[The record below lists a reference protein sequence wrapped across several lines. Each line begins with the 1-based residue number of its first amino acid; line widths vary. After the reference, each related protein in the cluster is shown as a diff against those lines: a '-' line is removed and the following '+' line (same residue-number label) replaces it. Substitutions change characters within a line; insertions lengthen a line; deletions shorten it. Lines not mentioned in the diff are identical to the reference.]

1 MKLYEGDDRSI
12 EMTSITQDLIPHH
25 HQDNKVSEEVHVH
38 KHSKKDGGIGYTGS
52 MAIAVNI
59 LVGPAILNL
68 PATFQK
74 SGFIPTILVITAV
87 CILSILCS
95 LNLANVVSKIPKNAN
110 FEREVE
116 YSELFRIFWGDKWYM
131 FTHINFYAC
140 ILCQTIASIV
150 DTSQVV
156 DEFLVNMNHET
167 YALKVYPFPA
177 EIVSWDKSGCPP
189 ADEGGCNPF
198 NLKEDGKLVLSLG
211 YAICAVVFLPMGL
224 MDLKENTAFQIFG
237 YVLLLAISAQ
247 FIWVFIMRGLSVAN
261 LSLWGESWSELF
273 GIILFNYTFTTAV
286 PAWIS
291 EKSHHVHVPEVLNK
305 SNIMAS
311 ALYIAVGAL
320 GALSIPNVSDN
331 MLSSMIIGD
340 FGKTTQISASLFAF
354 FIIGL
359 GIPLFC
365 VLMKMNLVGS
375 GLCTST
381 QGNMVAVFLPWL
393 IGWLFYKGS
402 AAAKL
407 LSWGGVIFTSIIAFI
422 APLLL
427 SIYSVTKNM
436 VGSINVYGNWNLS
449 KRQEITALSFL
460 LMMSVVCVTFPIT
473 EIIIE
478 HFL

>member
-1 MKLYEGDDRSI
+1 
-12 EMTSITQDLIPHH
+12 
-25 HQDNKVSEEVHVH
+25 
-38 KHSKKDGGIGYTGS
+38 

-291 EKSHHVHVPEVLNK
+291 EKSHHVHVPE
-305 SNIMAS
+305 
-311 ALYIAVGAL
+311 
-320 GALSIPNVSDN
+320 
-331 MLSSMIIGD
+331 
-340 FGKTTQISASLFAF
+340 GK
-354 FIIGL
+354 
-359 GIPLFC
+359 
-365 VLMKMNLVGS
+365 
-375 GLCTST
+375 
-381 QGNMVAVFLPWL
+381 
-393 IGWLFYKGS
+393 
-402 AAAKL
+402 
-407 LSWGGVIFTSIIAFI
+407 
-422 APLLL
+422 
-427 SIYSVTKNM
+427 
-436 VGSINVYGNWNLS
+436 
-449 KRQEITALSFL
+449 SFL
-460 LMMSVVCVTFPIT
+460 KLKLIYPKT
-473 EIIIE
+473 
-478 HFL
+478 